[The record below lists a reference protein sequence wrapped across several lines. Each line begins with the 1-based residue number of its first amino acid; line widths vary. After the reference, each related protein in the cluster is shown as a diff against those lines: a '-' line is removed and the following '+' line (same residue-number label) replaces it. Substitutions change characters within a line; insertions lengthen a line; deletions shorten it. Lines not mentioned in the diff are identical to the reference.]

1 MVYDTSEL
9 RTYPSK
15 ALAPR
20 WSGPWTILAAV
31 NNVVASVGSDFKHK
45 LGLPETVKLLGIDRL
60 LAVPKGLRW
69 EEVNI
74 LSTYSREA
82 CDSVLEQGWSAR
94 DLFGEILE
102 GADPSPRLHLLGVN
116 PAEVDQSYDEVDGEG
131 RDDCEEDG
139 DEDYGV
145 RVNYL
150 VGGWVKTLPCF
161 QLTLGPA
168 ISRAPTPVGTLE

>member
-1 MVYDTSEL
+1 MLDKVVWYVIRQL

-45 LGLPETVKLLGIDRL
+45 LGLPETVKLMGIDRL

-82 CDSVLEQGWSAR
+82 CDSVLEQKWSAI

-116 PAEVDQSYDEVDGEG
+116 PA
-131 RDDCEEDG
+131 
-139 DEDYGV
+139 
-145 RVNYL
+145 
-150 VGGWVKTLPCF
+150 
-161 QLTLGPA
+161 
-168 ISRAPTPVGTLE
+168 